1 MTIGLRSKSSLEV
14 SWHVSTRLFSE
25 QQVEPG
31 LSTEEW
37 QELLSIR
44 RELRPVWQL
53 GSRSDKLV
61 YARPQ
66 ASESDIQNR
75 FRALSQMAKL
85 FSHDSADR
93 FALTPLGEFLTRN
106 TAGSLHSVAL
116 LFGVD
121 LAARCTA
128 R

>member
-1 MTIGLRSKSSLEV
+1 
-14 SWHVSTRLFSE
+14 
-25 QQVEPG
+25 
-31 LSTEEW
+31 
-37 QELLSIR
+37 
-44 RELRPVWQL
+44 
-53 GSRSDKLV
+53 
-61 YARPQ
+61 
-66 ASESDIQNR
+66 
-75 FRALSQMAKL
+75 MAKL

-128 R
+128 RKPEIPRLAANVIDGAMGISFVDTCIASSAANGQWLDPVGHLRRAMAGFEPPKNEVAK

>member
-1 MTIGLRSKSSLEV
+1 MTIGLRSKFSLEV
-14 SWHVSTRLFSE
+14 SWHVSTRLLSE

-61 YARPQ
+61 YAGPQ
-66 ASESDIQNR
+66 PSDQICKIDSEHLVRWRNLGFFFERKPSALLRRVFQ
-75 FRALSQMAKL
+75 FRLACAKL
-85 FSHDSADR
+85 VIFPWRGDK
-93 FALTPLGEFLTRN
+93 
-106 TAGSLHSVAL
+106 
-116 LFGVD
+116 
-121 LAARCTA
+121 
-128 R
+128 